1 MSDRIWFPPT
11 NITPGVWRANPNWET
26 NEEIDVFRSINS
38 CYRAETVATVRR
50 LDHVRDVECRGEIYA
65 NALAIAAVPDLI
77 DACEQALSDLEWIA
91 SLHNF
96 SNFTSSIIKLK
107 NVLSK
112 ARGEKVEG

>member
-1 MSDRIWFPPT
+1 MSDRMWFPPT

-65 NALAIAAVPDLI
+65 NALAIAAVPDMI
-77 DACEQALSDLEWIA
+77 EALERAAEALAFADKVVPVSSDLMVVKNA
-91 SLHNF
+91 LHR
-96 SNFTSSIIKLK
+96 
-107 NVLSK
+107 
-112 ARGEKVEG
+112 ARGEAVEK